1 MSISYEQVFESVN
14 LAVTSLTYRWKTY
27 CELFDSGAE
36 NLAVLNESGASVFAL
51 FQRLLLDDTILAL
64 SRLTDPSLSGKEKK
78 NASFRHLLKYADTKV
93 DPKIITEACDILNSL
108 DKRVANARIHR
119 MKALAHSDL
128 RHAVKDEVLPS
139 IKYDDLE
146 ESMQM
151 CRDIILKMGTSK
163 MYCVSH
169 NTIVPF
175 GKGPSELLSRLQNAR
190 GYSGNAD

>member
-78 NASFRHLLKYADTKV
+78 NASFRYLLKYADTKV

-151 CRDIILKMGTSK
+151 CRDIMLKMGTSK

-175 GKGPSELLSRLQNAR
+175 GKGPSELLSRLRNAR